1 MAIEHATLIEELAG
15 IDTPTLSNAVE
26 LLQVRNQ
33 VSGFA
38 DLNLRC
44 LAPELGV
51 MCGTAVTA
59 QAITM
64 APEPGDREQALFQ
77 YVKICEELE
86 ALPGPGVVVIQ
97 EVGPHP
103 DFAVHCGDV
112 MATLFQRFGAVGVV
126 SDAAVRDVDQ
136 IRKLGFK
143 VFARGLVASH
153 ANFQIVRLQVPV
165 TVCGLIIEPGD
176 LLHGDI
182 NGLIKVPE
190 EGREELSRLAANVTE
205 REKGLQSFIRG
216 AAATPEKIYQL
227 LTH

>member
-1 MAIEHATLIEELAG
+1 MAIEHATLIEELAR

-26 LLQVRNQ
+26 QLQVRNQ

-59 QAITM
+59 QAVTM
-64 APEPGDREQALFQ
+64 TPEPGDREQDLLQ

-112 MATLFQRFGAVGVV
+112 MATLFQRFGGVGVV
-126 SDAAVRDVDQ
+126 SDAAVRDLNEL
-136 IRKLGFK
+136 RKLGFK
-143 VFARGLVASH
+143 VFARGLVTSH
-153 ANFQIVRLQVPV
+153 ANFHLVRLQVPV

-176 LLHGDI
+176 LLHGDS

-216 AAATPEKIYQL
+216 PEATPDNIYERF
-227 LTH
+227 TH